1 MKYWIEL
8 THNVLVSISFVL
20 CGSVSCLILSYLNSV
35 ALNKECLLLYLYK
48 DFIGAIFWNRTF
60 WMIEV
65 ITSSFYDIGLN
76 DFWSIF
82 ISFGVWGGTLYIA
95 LIVNIIFLLKL
106 HMAKH
111 ELIDLQIPWMGE
123 DDVSGMTR
131 IRIACVVT
139 TVGTL
144 STMASLGI
152 YPDFYYLLSKDF
164 ENLPEFSVYKGIQ
177 ALLAAMAM
185 MMKLLEKIVRIK
197 KEVTIDARIDRTT
210 RLVIFGVFI
219 CIAMLTFGE
228 MLSPFDYR
236 THWKL
241 YPICFSIVLTIIAF
255 VIVLRSNQLRA
266 YSVRFVKNR
275 CDDAFLLSI
284 YITPTSIFIIMYGI
298 LYIL

>member
-1 MKYWIEL
+1 MHYWIES
-8 THNVLVSISFVL
+8 THNVLTSISFVL

-48 DFIGAIFWNRTF
+48 DFIRAIFWNRTF

-65 ITSSFYDIGLN
+65 ITSSFYENGL
-76 DFWSIF
+76 DKFWSAF
-82 ISFGVWGGTLYIA
+82 ISFGVWGGALYIA
-95 LIVNIIFLLKL
+95 LIVNIIFLLRL
-106 HMAKH
+106 YIAKKG
-111 ELIDLQIPWMGE
+111 LIDLQIPWMGE

-144 STMASLGI
+144 STMATLGM
-152 YPDFYYLLSKDF
+152 YPDFYYMLSNDL
-164 ENLPEFSVYKGIQ
+164 EHLPEFSIYKGIQ

-185 MMKLLEKIVRIK
+185 MIKLLEKIVRSK

-219 CIAMLTFGE
+219 CMGLLTFGE
-228 MLSPFDYR
+228 KLSPLDYR
-236 THWKL
+236 MYWKL
-241 YPICFSIVLTIIAF
+241 YPICFSTVLTVIAF
-255 VIVLRSNQLRA
+255 LIVLRSNQLKA

-275 CDDAFLLSI
+275 CEDAFLLSI